1 MEEGQLLPVMEPAHT
16 IGEVLE
22 PRRGED
28 NKHVDAVLGQGFVLE
43 EIRVHFV
50 LRSGLSRRYGEEGS
64 VLLCLTTLLHLHRLL
79 LDRDRSSLGRG

>member
-50 LRSGLSRRYGEEGS
+50 LRSGLSRRYGVEGS

-79 LDRDRSSLGRG
+79 LGRDLSSLGRA

>member
-16 IGEVLE
+16 KGEVLE
-22 PRRGED
+22 PRRGEG
-28 NKHVDAVLGQGFVLE
+28 NKYADAASGHGSLLE
-43 EIRVHFV
+43 EIRVLFG
-50 LRSGLSRRYGEEGS
+50 LRFDLSRRYGGDGS

>member
-28 NKHVDAVLGQGFVLE
+28 LKYVDAVSGQGFVME
-43 EIRVHFV
+43 EISVHFG
-50 LRSGLSRRYGEEGS
+50 LRSGHSLRYLGDGS
-64 VLLCLTTLLHLHRLL
+64 ELVCLTTLLHLHRLL
-79 LDRDRSSLGRG
+79 LGRDLSSLGRA